1 MLQVDLQQSD
11 QHISQFI
18 RDKCAQ
24 FGNVVSVKVVRSAV
38 TFALVQMA
46 HELQTLEVAG
56 RFGESVFGVAAVIH
70 LEQMPG

>member
-1 MLQVDLQQSD
+1 MLLVDLRQSD
-11 QHISQFI
+11 QHISRFI
-18 RDKCAQ
+18 GEQCAQ

-38 TFALVQMA
+38 TYALVQMA

-70 LEQMPG
+70 LEQMPA